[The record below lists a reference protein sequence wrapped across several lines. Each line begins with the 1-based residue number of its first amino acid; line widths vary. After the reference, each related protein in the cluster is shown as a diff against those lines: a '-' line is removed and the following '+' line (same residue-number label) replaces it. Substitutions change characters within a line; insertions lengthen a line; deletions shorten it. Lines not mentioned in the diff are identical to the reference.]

1 MDLQQLQTT
10 VQELLAGYGLRV
22 LGALATVVLG
32 RWLALAVTRLLRRLL
47 ERARMD
53 ATLSGFITHAAYIAL
68 LVFITLS
75 ALGQLGVQTTSFIAV
90 IGAAGLAV
98 GLAFQGSLANFAAGA
113 LLVMLRPFKVGDFI
127 EAGGTAGI
135 VEEIQIVTTRLRT
148 GDNKTV
154 FVPNSKVMGDS
165 IVNYSA
171 KETRRIDLVYGV
183 GYGDDLQQV
192 KALLAEI
199 LAADPRILPEPAPT
213 IGVLELADNSVNFAV
228 RPWVKSGDY
237 FNVLL
242 DLNETVKR
250 RFDEAGITIPFPQ
263 REVHLHTVA

>member
-1 MDLQQLQTT
+1 MDFQQLQSTL
-10 VQELLAGYGLRV
+10 QELVAVYGLRV
-22 LGALATVVLG
+22 VGALATVVLG
-32 RWLALAVTRLLRRLL
+32 RWVVMFVSRVLRRVL
-47 ERARMD
+47 ERARLD
-53 ATLSGFITHAAYIAL
+53 PTLAGFVSHVTYVAL
-68 LVFITLS
+68 LVFVVIS

-113 LLVMLRPFKVGDFI
+113 LLVMFRPFKVGDFI
-127 EAGGTAGI
+127 EAGGTSGI

-148 GDNKTV
+148 PDNKV
-154 FVPNSKVMGDS
+154 VYVPNGKVMGDS
-165 IVNYSA
+165 ITNFSA

-192 KALLAEI
+192 KTLLTEI
-199 LAADPRILPEPAPT
+199 LAADPRILAEPAPL
-213 IGVLELADNSVNFAV
+213 IGVVELADSSVNFAV
-228 RPWVKSGDY
+228 RPWVKSSDY
-237 FNVLL
+237 FSVML

-263 REVHLHTVA
+263 REVHLRQVA